1 MLKFML
7 EDYSDTLYEE
17 NYITYY
23 IDSNDYETDYES
35 YIVKDID
42 SDELKAQVKRIKNDI
57 DAKVEVGAF
66 PGLYVHEIII
76 RGSFVEG
83 RQTDVDEFIEDE
95 LRIDTIDVYDE
106 HISTI
111 DELQEYSPEVNWS
124 VGDTQEWLDDCNR
137 AYEAKKKDR

>member
-1 MLKFML
+1 MLKVIA

-23 IDSNDYETDYES
+23 IDSDDYETDYES
-35 YIVKDID
+35 YIIKDID
-42 SDELKAQVKRIKNDI
+42 SDKLKAQVKRIKNDI

-66 PGLYVHEIII
+66 PGLYVHEIILS
-76 RGSFVEG
+76 GSFVSG
-83 RQTDVDEFIEDE
+83 RQIDVDEFIEDE
-95 LRIDTIDVYDE
+95 LRIDTIDVYNE

-124 VGDTQEWLDDCNR
+124 VDTQEWIDDCNR
-137 AYEAKKKDR
+137 AYEANKKDG

>member
-1 MLKFML
+1 MLKVIA

-35 YIVKDID
+35 YIIKDID

-66 PGLYVHEIII
+66 PGLYVHEIIL
-76 RGSFVEG
+76 RGSLWV
-83 RQTDVDEFIEDE
+83 VDR
-95 LRIDTIDVYDE
+95 LMWMNL
-106 HISTI
+106 SKM
-111 DELQEYSPEVNWS
+111 N
-124 VGDTQEWLDDCNR
+124 
-137 AYEAKKKDR
+137 

>member
-1 MLKFML
+1 MLKVIA

-35 YIVKDID
+35 YIIKDID

-66 PGLYVHEIII
+66 PGLYVHEIIL
-76 RGSFVEG
+76 RGSFVSG
-83 RQTDVDEFIEDE
+83 RQIDVDEFIEDE

-124 VGDTQEWLDDCNR
+124 DTQEWIDDCNR
-137 AYEAKKKDR
+137 AYEANKKDR